1 MFLLTALLI
10 PRIISGSW
18 GYSQAFWG
26 VIQCLYYGANAQ
38 GHNAILCEVCCN
50 LCLGS
55 AATICSEFLGAILD
69 AHRENMLESSRE

>member
-10 PRIISGSW
+10 SRIIRGSW

-38 GHNAILCEVCCN
+38 GHNAILSEVCCN
-50 LCLGS
+50 LCLSS
-55 AATICSEFLGAILD
+55 AATICSKFLGVILEGP
-69 AHRENMLESSRE
+69 RENMLESSRE